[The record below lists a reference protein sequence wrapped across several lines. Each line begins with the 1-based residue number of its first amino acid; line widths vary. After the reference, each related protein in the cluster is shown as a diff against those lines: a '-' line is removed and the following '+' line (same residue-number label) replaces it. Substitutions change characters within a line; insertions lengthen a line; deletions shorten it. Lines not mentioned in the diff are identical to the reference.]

1 MFNLFNA
8 DYLKRSTYKKNELSN
23 IFYNIVYICV
33 NKNLM
38 CSCHTKLTLEQILGE
53 GCEDGE

>member
-8 DYLKRSTYKKNELSN
+8 DFLKRSTYKKNELSN

-38 CSCHTKLTLEQILGE
+38 FSCHTKLALEQILGE
-53 GCEDGE
+53 SCEDGE

>member
-23 IFYNIVYICV
+23 IFYNIVYIFL

-38 CSCHTKLTLEQILGE
+38 YSCHTKLTLE
-53 GCEDGE
+53 